1 MRWLLLCL
9 FACGDNAA
17 LPDALVVDA
26 PDAAPDGPP
35 PPPGCAWG
43 ELFDTTNDVTP
54 EASGQTLQSSLVYCG
69 QVDRGHVKNMLVDS
83 DAYTFSVGSDTTI
96 GAELVGTGLEAFT
109 RVEFDL
115 VDRFGDAITTSAFV
129 GAHAVVAATLPAGTY
144 GIAIRAF
151 GTEPATPIAYKAT
164 VGFRAACSVTGP
176 PAYTESAADNDVI
189 EVRHASDPRRALTA
203 AADVP
208 EPTAISLAA
217 SAKLGGTSGA
227 DDATDDYRD
236 RDTFAFTTG
245 ASVDTLTVRLDWSAP
260 NVDLDFLL
268 FPESSTDELG
278 GGTRIATSAPEVTTF
293 AVAPSTT
300 YWLWIGAHDSS
311 AGLPAAYDVT
321 LCAE

>member
-1 MRWLLLCL
+1 MRWLLVCL

-43 ELFDTTNDVTP
+43 ELFDATNDVTP
-54 EASGQTLQSSLVYCG
+54 EATGQNLQSSLVYCG
-69 QVDRGHVKNMLVDS
+69 QIDRGHARNMLVDS
-83 DAYTFSVGSDTTI
+83 DAFLFTLPGDALV

-109 RVEFDL
+109 RVELDI

-129 GAHAVVAATLPAGTY
+129 GAHAVVAATLPPGTY

-151 GTEPATPIAYKAT
+151 GTEPAVAITYQAT
-164 VGFRAACSVTGP
+164 VGFRAAFSVTG
-176 PAYTESAADNDVI
+176 AATYTESAVDNDVI
-189 EVRHASDPRRALTA
+189 EVRHGSDPRRALTA
-203 AADVP
+203 AVDVP

-217 SAKLGGTSGA
+217 SAKLGGTSAAG
-227 DDATDDYRD
+227 DATDDYRD

-245 ASVDTLTVRLDWSAP
+245 ANVDTLTVRLDWSAP

-268 FPESSTDELG
+268 FPESSTEELG
-278 GGTRIATSAPEVTTF
+278 GGTRISASAPEATTF

-311 AGLPAAYDVT
+311 AGLPAAYDVA